1 MSRSIKIL
9 YGNEGYSLNI
19 KKNWKPTVIRKPK
32 MPLIKSIKKAVTNA
46 FLNPINSLSLSNL
59 AKNANSACIL
69 VCDIT
74 RPVPNNLFIEKLV
87 NTLIISG
94 ISKDNILI
102 LIATGLH
109 RPATKEEINQIIGSK
124 PILNNIKIVNH
135 FAREDSQHRFIG
147 TTSQGNPISLDKR
160 FLDAD
165 LKIATGL
172 VEPHF
177 MAGFSGGRKVIAP
190 GIAHEKTIRTFH
202 SARYMENP
210 MAKNCNLY
218 RNPLHEDQLEIIK
231 MIGGSYAINCVIDEE
246 RNLSYINFGEIVKS
260 HIEAVNFMMSYA
272 KVKANNMYDTIITSS
287 AGAPLDATF
296 YQTVKAM
303 VSPLSILKEGGD
315 LIIFSE
321 CKEGM
326 GSDDFLRSQTR
337 LLKVGNQNFITDI
350 QIAFGGMAATPK
362 LASKTE
368 KFLIGKDFNYENINK
383 SKKIIENEFNP
394 LSDMR
399 SSSKYRRL
407 VSQNL
412 LERFFLEV
420 KNNRSETI
428 Y

>member
-9 YGNEGYSLNI
+9 YGEEGYSLSI

-59 AKNANSACIL
+59 AKDANSACIL

-74 RPVPNNLFIEKLV
+74 RPVPNHLFIEKLV

-147 TTSQGNPISLDKR
+147 TTSQGNQISLDKR
-160 FLDAD
+160 FLDSD

-218 RNPLHEDQLEIIK
+218 QNPLHEDQLEIIK

-272 KVKANNMYDTIITSS
+272 KVKANNLFDTIITSS

-350 QIAFGGMAATPK
+350 LKKKYADVDEWQTEKEIEALNKANIYLYSKGISKKEEK
-362 LASKTE
+362 LAAIKLTNDPISTIEDSIK
-368 KFLIGKDFNYENINK
+368 KHNNSNIA
-383 SKKIIENEFNP
+383 IIPEGPYVVPTLN
-394 LSDMR
+394 
-399 SSSKYRRL
+399 
-407 VSQNL
+407 
-412 LERFFLEV
+412 
-420 KNNRSETI
+420 
-428 Y
+428 

>member
-147 TTSQGNPISLDKR
+147 TTSQGNQISLDKR

-272 KVKANNMYDTIITSS
+272 KVKANNLFDTIITSS

-326 GSDDFLRSQTR
+326 GSDAFLRSQTR

-350 QIAFGGMAATPK
+350 LKKKYADVDEWQTEKEIEALNKANIYLYSKGISKKEEK
-362 LASKTE
+362 LAAIKLTNDPISTIEDSIK
-368 KFLIGKDFNYENINK
+368 KHNNSNIA
-383 SKKIIENEFNP
+383 IIPEGPYVVPTLN
-394 LSDMR
+394 
-399 SSSKYRRL
+399 
-407 VSQNL
+407 
-412 LERFFLEV
+412 
-420 KNNRSETI
+420 
-428 Y
+428 

>member
-9 YGNEGYSLNI
+9 YGDEGYSLTI
-19 KKNWKPTVIRKPK
+19 KNNWKPTIIRKPK

-46 FLNPINSLSLSNL
+46 FLNPINSLSLSDL
-59 AKNANSACIL
+59 AKDANSACIL
-69 VCDIT
+69 VCDVT

-109 RPATKEEINQIIGSK
+109 RPAPKEEINQIIGSK
-124 PILNNIKIVNH
+124 HILNNIKIVNH

-147 TTSQGNPISLDKR
+147 TTTQGNQISLDKR

-210 MAKNCNLY
+210 MAKNCNLHQ
-218 RNPLHEDQLEIIK
+218 NPLHEDQLEIIK
-231 MIGGSYAINCVIDEE
+231 MIGGSYAINCVIDED

-260 HIEAVNFMMSYA
+260 HADAVNFMTSYA
-272 KVKANNMYDTIITSS
+272 KVKANNLFDTIITSS

-296 YQTVKAM
+296 YQTVKGM

-337 LLKVGNQNFITDI
+337 LLKDGKQKFITDI
-350 QIAFGGMAATPK
+350 LKKKYADVDEWQTEKEIEALNKANIYLYSKGISKKEEK
-362 LASKTE
+362 LAAIKLTNDPISTIEDSIK
-368 KFLIGKDFNYENINK
+368 KHNNNNIA
-383 SKKIIENEFNP
+383 IIPEGPYVVPTLN
-394 LSDMR
+394 
-399 SSSKYRRL
+399 
-407 VSQNL
+407 
-412 LERFFLEV
+412 
-420 KNNRSETI
+420 
-428 Y
+428 